1 VTDGGPRLVAPPGIP
16 RPTSWL
22 PATLATARRENAVAR
37 TLAFDVPGWP
47 GHRAGQHVIVR
58 LRAED
63 GYTAQRSYSIAS
75 APGVGAIELTVQ
87 RLPDGEVSP
96 YLTDIIEPGDQVEIR
111 GPIGSWFTWSP
122 AASAPVQLIAGGSG
136 IVPLMAMIRAVDGT
150 VPCRL
155 LYSARTPDDVIYGD
169 ELERRSSGS
178 RLAVTYLFTRAGD
191 RRGTPSRAPAPAA
204 STGSVSLPGR
214 ISAAVVA
221 SATWAPE
228 MAPEIFACGPSGF
241 VEAAASLLIEAGHH
255 PATIKTERFGPTS

>member
-1 VTDGGPRLVAPPGIP
+1 M
-16 RPTSWL
+16 
-22 PATLATARRENAVAR
+22 AR

-75 APGVGAIELTVQ
+75 APGVAGSGDRIELTVQ

-122 AASAPVQLIAGGSG
+122 TVGAPVQLVAGGSG
-136 IVPLMAMIRAVDGT
+136 IVPLMAMIRAVNGT

-155 LYSARTPDDVIYGD
+155 LYSVRTPDDIIYGD

-178 RLAVTYLFTRAGD
+178 QLAVTYLFTRAEG
-191 RRGTPSRAPAPAA
+191 RRGTLALAAASPAA
-204 STGSVSLPGR
+204 TGSVGLTGR
-214 ISAAVVA
+214 VSAGVVA
-221 SATWAPE
+221 NATWPPE
-228 MAPEIFACGPSGF
+228 RAPEIFACGPSGF
-241 VEAAASLLIEAGHH
+241 VEAAAGLLIEAGHH